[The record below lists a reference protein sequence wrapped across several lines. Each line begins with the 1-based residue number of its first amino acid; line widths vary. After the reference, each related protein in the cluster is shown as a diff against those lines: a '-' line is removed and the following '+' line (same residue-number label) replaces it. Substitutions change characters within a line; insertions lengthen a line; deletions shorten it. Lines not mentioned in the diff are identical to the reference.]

1 MPTQVK
7 SASPSCVS
15 SLQDELDNKRPSLS
29 SKWETFAA
37 NTTLHGLRN
46 VVEDN
51 RSKIRRTIWII
62 FLRGS
67 TGYYFYFVFLCISKF
82 NELPV
87 QMIISQESTLLS
99 GMDFP
104 AVTICNL
111 NQVMKSKLDMADDDK
126 RFTEMGLNITGC
138 HETRAIRGNLT
149 CGRALRCVFSEQD
162 EETGCD
168 GTTRGKLSKAF
179 NQTSFNMEEFY
190 TNYGHDLEGLTS
202 QFRYC
207 VFEKRKNCSAKDFVP
222 SITKDGIC
230 YTFNTGQNN
239 AKLFRSKFEGPE
251 LGLNILLDVQTDE
264 ATFDLFGDLSS
275 GLKVIIHDRKT
286 LVNRFGGFNVMP
298 GTQAMVGVKLIN
310 VSFI

>member
-7 SASPSCVS
+7 SASPSGG
-15 SLQDELDNKRPSLS
+15 SLQDRLDKEKQSFS
-29 SKWETFAA
+29 SKWKTFTA

-51 RSKIRRTIWII
+51 RSKIRRIIWII
-62 FLRGS
+62 FLCGS

-82 NELPV
+82 IELPV

-149 CGRALRCVFSEQD
+149 CGQALRCALSGLG

-168 GTTRGKLSKAF
+168 DTTRWKLSKAF
-179 NQTSFNMEEFY
+179 NSN
-190 TNYGHDLEGLTS
+190 
-202 QFRYC
+202 
-207 VFEKRKNCSAKDFVP
+207 
-222 SITKDGIC
+222 
-230 YTFNTGQNN
+230 
-239 AKLFRSKFEGPE
+239 LFQHGRILHE
-251 LGLNILLDVQTDE
+251 LWT
-264 ATFDLFGDLSS
+264 
-275 GLKVIIHDRKT
+275 
-286 LVNRFGGFNVMP
+286 
-298 GTQAMVGVKLIN
+298 
-310 VSFI
+310 